1 MLPASAFC
9 CAKAPLP
16 AQMIS
21 TARTTTV
28 RFIVIPSRP
37 RSLKCHP
44 GESRDPPFSTSE
56 ADEWVPAFAG
66 TTILSALAQRGDIA
80 AHPRGIG
87 AKIAGADAR
96 GRADIDAA
104 PPVGRGD
111 ADHDIVGEAEPAGAV
126 AGLDAARPRIG

>member
-1 MLPASAFC
+1 MLLASGLCTAE
-9 CAKAPLP
+9 AILP

-21 TARTTTV
+21 PARTTTV

-96 GRADIDAA
+96 GRADIDPASPA
-104 PPVGRGD
+104 GSGNP
-111 ADHDIVGEAEPAGAV
+111 DHDIIDP
-126 AGLDAARPRIG
+126 